1 MDGVKPTDILNLK
14 VKAVAATRV
23 QQLRTEAAGAT
34 RMSRLLL
41 AGTGVEASYT
51 VQVNNSQVPSSSLL
65 AQLQEAVASYAFDDS
80 LHRNALDDGAV
91 ALAYTSSEAVR
102 EPTVGDDGGGGAGG
116 DDDAGDDEDTAS
128 VALSTGAI
136 AGISVGGGVAV
147 LAIALIVSCATKSTN
162 NEKVTPN

>member
-102 EPTVGDDGGGGAGG
+102 EPTVDDDGGAGG

-128 VALSTGAI
+128 LALSTGAI